1 MKEIYKFRIKEKRM
15 FISGI
20 VLLLI
25 LFVSWFF
32 ESYFA
37 EVMFFMDYDA
47 PDLVKNAKEIM
58 LHDILTWERY
68 IDSAMRYVVN
78 FFPAFAVFPAL
89 PFLQERKSYFVMGAN
104 RFSKYQ
110 MECMK
115 AIVVYSLKSGVTI
128 GGAFTIF
135 GVIGSFFMH
144 PSVYNIG
151 GFASVFP
158 DNFYI
163 RHPLWFFLF
172 MTWTVYFSFGIVFG
186 LLACGLSFIF
196 EKEIYIFIA
205 ALFFYIGETYMG
217 YIFNF
222 LPLKISESVVAFNTL
237 YSTGGIFIPIITLF
251 IIDVILIT
259 YEMKKQRGFIDD

>member
-163 RHPLWFFLF
+163 RHPLWFFLAARRG
-172 MTWTVYFSFGIVFG
+172 VDVRIVVPGI
-186 LLACGLSFIF
+186 L
-196 EKEIYIFIA
+196 
-205 ALFFYIGETYMG
+205 
-217 YIFNF
+217 
-222 LPLKISESVVAFNTL
+222 
-237 YSTGGIFIPIITLF
+237 
-251 IIDVILIT
+251 
-259 YEMKKQRGFIDD
+259 

>member
-196 EKEIYIFIA
+196 EKEIYIFICLLYTSDA
-205 ALFFYIGETYMG
+205 ADEL
-217 YIFNF
+217 
-222 LPLKISESVVAFNTL
+222 
-237 YSTGGIFIPIITLF
+237 
-251 IIDVILIT
+251 
-259 YEMKKQRGFIDD
+259 